1 MQTLIQISKAH
12 RVFGLAALSLLT
24 MTVLAVGAGAARA
37 QSPSSSQYP
46 SQQIRIIVPSLPGG
60 ATDIYARMLGK
71 VAGEILGQTFVVEN
85 KPGAASQIGT
95 DFVAKAK
102 PDGYTLLMGS
112 LPLSTNPGLFPRLP
126 YDVLTDLRGVIH
138 VSGQGFIVSVPVNS
152 PYKGFAELV
161 EVARQREVP
170 YATPGAGTVGHLAG
184 QVMNVRYGTR
194 FVHVAY
200 RGSAAAI
207 NDVTGGQVP
216 VLIDAVT
223 SSLPAISGGRLR
235 AIAVTHANRA
245 PALPTVPTMR
255 ELGFPEA
262 EASAYAGIVMPA
274 ATPTD
279 IVQKLNAAFNQA
291 MQAPEVRQSFD
302 KLNAP
307 PIGGTADAFTQ
318 LIRREHDRWVPLIR
332 ALGIVGD

>member
-1 MQTLIQISKAH
+1 VIGTGDHEGWCILNPMSIDRIRRASISSAVRQTTDATRNKETGMQTLIQISKAH

-24 MTVLAVGAGAARA
+24 MTVLAVAAGAARA

-152 PYKGFAELV
+152 PYKSFAELV

-207 NDVTGGQVP
+207 NDVTGGQAFAA
-216 VLIDAVT
+216 DGAVMR
-223 SSLPAISGGRLR
+223 LPMFYLEGD
-235 AIAVTHANRA
+235 
-245 PALPTVPTMR
+245 
-255 ELGFPEA
+255 
-262 EASAYAGIVMPA
+262 ASAHV
-274 ATPTD
+274 
-279 IVQKLNAAFNQA
+279 L
-291 MQAPEVRQSFD
+291 
-302 KLNAP
+302 
-307 PIGGTADAFTQ
+307 
-318 LIRREHDRWVPLIR
+318 
-332 ALGIVGD
+332 LGR